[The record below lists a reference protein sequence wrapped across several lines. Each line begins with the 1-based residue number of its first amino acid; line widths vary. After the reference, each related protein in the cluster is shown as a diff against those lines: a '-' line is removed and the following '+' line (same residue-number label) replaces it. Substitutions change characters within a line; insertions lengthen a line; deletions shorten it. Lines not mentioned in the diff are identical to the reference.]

1 MSHLPQRVLTCDP
14 WLGAGL
20 CMQPTSGAGSSEALL
35 SGQKPPFRLLVRAMN
50 ASDNSR
56 ATDFKF
62 LVSEA
67 FVVWPMPLVCSSPQT
82 TAAAY
87 LAGMQR

>member
-1 MSHLPQRVLTCDP
+1 MLSVVRRQSVYAVYLLF
-14 WLGAGL
+14 
-20 CMQPTSGAGSSEALL
+20 AGSSEALL

-67 FVVWPMPLVCSSPQT
+67 FVVWLVPLVCPLT
-82 TAAAY
+82 
-87 LAGMQR
+87 